1 MKNRSRFL
9 AWTALALGL
18 GQIAIM
24 LTAWLLTAAWPEDFT
39 RSFLSAEGVRW
50 FLGKFQSNLAS
61 PVLVWLLV
69 CSIAYGAYQ
78 SSHICEYDKREY
90 RQRFAMGVAVFELS
104 VFVLAMF
111 ALTMLPHAI
120 LLNVMGTLIPS
131 SFTQS
136 IIPYTAFAI
145 TVVCC
150 SFGVIS
156 GKVNGVEGVF
166 RMLVSGIEWGAPYF
180 VIYVFA
186 AQLFYSILYVI

>member
-1 MKNRSRFL
+1 MNKHKIL
-9 AWTALALGL
+9 AWTALALGV

-24 LTAWLLTAAWPEDFT
+24 LTAWLLTAAWPEYFA

-50 FLGKFQSNLAS
+50 FFGKFQSNLAS
-61 PVLVWLLV
+61 PVLVWLVV
-69 CSIAYGAYQ
+69 CSIAYGAYRRSRIQ
-78 SSHICEYDKREY
+78 EYDKREY

-104 VFVLAMF
+104 VFVLVML
-111 ALTMLPHAI
+111 ALTVLPHAI

-136 IIPYTAFAI
+136 IIPYCAFVI

-150 SFGVIS
+150 SFGLIS
-156 GKVNGVEGVF
+156 GQVNGVEGVF
-166 RMLVSGIEWGAPYF
+166 RMLVCGIEYGAPYF

>member
-1 MKNRSRFL
+1 MNKHKIL
-9 AWTALALGL
+9 AWTALALGV

-24 LTAWLLTAAWPEDFT
+24 LTAWLLTAAWPEYFT

-50 FLGKFQSNLAS
+50 FFGKFQSNLAS
-61 PVLVWLLV
+61 PVLVWLVV
-69 CSIAYGAYQ
+69 CSIAYGAYRCSRIQ
-78 SSHICEYDKREY
+78 EYDKREY

-104 VFVLAMF
+104 VFVLVML
-111 ALTMLPHAI
+111 ALTVLPHAI

-136 IIPYTAFAI
+136 IIPYCAFVI

-150 SFGVIS
+150 SFGLIS
-156 GKVNGVEGVF
+156 GQVNGVEGVF
-166 RMLVSGIEWGAPYF
+166 RMLVCGIEYGAPYF

>member
-1 MKNRSRFL
+1 MNKHKIL
-9 AWTALALGL
+9 AWTALALGV

-24 LTAWLLTAAWPEDFT
+24 LTAWLLTAAWPEYFT

-50 FLGKFQSNLAS
+50 FFGKFQSNLAS
-61 PVLVWLLV
+61 PVLVWLVV
-69 CSIAYGAYQ
+69 CSIAYGAYRCSRIQ
-78 SSHICEYDKREY
+78 KYDKREY

-104 VFVLAMF
+104 VFVLVML
-111 ALTMLPHAI
+111 ALTVLPHAI

-136 IIPYTAFAI
+136 IIPYCAFVI

-150 SFGVIS
+150 SFGLIS
-156 GKVNGVEGVF
+156 GQVNGVEGVF
-166 RMLVSGIEWGAPYF
+166 RMLVCGIEYGAPYF